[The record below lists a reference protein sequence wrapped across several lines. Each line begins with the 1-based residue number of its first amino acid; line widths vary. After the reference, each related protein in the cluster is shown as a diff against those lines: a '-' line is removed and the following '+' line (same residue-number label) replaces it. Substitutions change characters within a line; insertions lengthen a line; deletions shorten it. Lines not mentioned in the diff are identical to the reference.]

1 VGEQTVKWPGRIK
14 TLFGYKTLIG
24 IVSPIIAVG
33 LAFVVGGIIILVF
46 ISSLILTDRTLVELE
61 GRGVPRA
68 VIENLEL
75 LKGKEYIDKTEFEND
90 VKSGIGEENYEQY
103 GSLIADHALT
113 RENPIQVY
121 KQIFNAALKDRN
133 GWGNVIYRA
142 TPLIFTGLAVAFAFQ
157 CGLFNIGGEG
167 QMVMGGFAIT
177 WIGFTLTGLPP
188 FLLIPLCI
196 VCGAFIGGLWGGI
209 PGYLKAKLGVHEVV
223 NTIMMNWIAVAL
235 TQYLT
240 MAYKPPESWI
250 PHTFEIAEGAQLSR
264 LFRYL
269 NPLGIDFPRSN
280 LVNTAVFLA
289 IAVVIVVS
297 YILKRTKLGYEI
309 RAVGFN
315 PTAAECAG
323 INVAKNTILAM
334 AISGAIAG
342 LAGVNQ
348 VMGYK
353 HRFRY
358 GVFGG
363 LGFDGIGVALIGR
376 NSPFGVVL
384 AALLFGIL
392 DHGGLAID
400 VSTKV
405 PREIVLVLKAII
417 LIFVVLSTE
426 ISRRITNFIQKR
438 EKGRR

>member
-1 VGEQTVKWPGRIK
+1 MVLLKQHTNGQ
-14 TLFGYKTLIG
+14 LFLYKTLMG
-24 IVSPIIAVG
+24 ILAPIVAVA
-33 LAFVVGGIIILVF
+33 LAFVVSGLIILIF
-46 ISSLILTDRTLVELE
+46 ITSYTLTDHSIKKLQAEQLPANVLDALQAIKGKDYSDKGSFEKILILKIRQD
-61 GRGVPRA
+61 
-68 VIENLEL
+68 
-75 LKGKEYIDKTEFEND
+75 D
-90 VKSGIGEENYEQY
+90 YEQY
-103 GSLIADHALT
+103 GAEILDAALV
-113 RENPIQVY
+113 RENPIRVY
-121 KQIFNAALKDRN
+121 NEIFKAALKDRN
-133 GWGNVIYRA
+133 GWGHVLYRA

-167 QMVMGGFAIT
+167 QMVMGGFAIA
-177 WIGFTLTGLPP
+177 WVGFTFTMLPAI
-188 FLLIPLCI
+188 LLIPLSI
-196 VCGAFIGGLWGGI
+196 VGGIVVGAIWGGI
-209 PGYLKAKLGVHEVV
+209 PGYLKAKRGVHEVV
-223 NTIMMNWIAVAL
+223 TTIMMNWIAVAL
-235 TQYLT
+235 IQYLT

-250 PHTFEIAEGAQLSR
+250 PHTYKIAKSAQLSR
-264 LFRYL
+264 LAHYL
-269 NPLGIDFPRSN
+269 NPLGIAFPKSN
-280 LVNTAVFLA
+280 LLNTAIILA
-289 IAVVIVVS
+289 IAVVIFIS
-297 YILKRTKLGYEI
+297 YLLKRTKIGYEI

-323 INVAKNTILAM
+323 INVAKNTVLAM
-334 AISGAIAG
+334 AIGGALAA

-358 GVFGG
+358 GVFEG
-363 LGFDGIGVALIGR
+363 LGFDGIGVAFIGK

-426 ISRRITNFIQKR
+426 ITKRLMTLMQKKEEAR
-438 EKGRR
+438 A